1 MARIYSWRLTKKD
14 YAYLHIPNSKE
25 NISKRITDVNKI
37 DEIIDY
43 VSKLSPKEYKEHF
56 DIMNKSV
63 SKTLGVE
70 IPWSDSFC
78 DEKTATSSRIVYNSN
93 EGKSDEI
100 KEEILN
106 ELLERI
112 NALETK
118 LEAKYDDWKT
128 INDEQ
133 LLTTLSTANK
143 RFDKAINTVNKISG
157 TVETILN
164 KKAALF
170 DEAAEALR
178 LDSEGINGRTLKSLY
193 RDNDDLKEWKKA
205 FSGGLRT
212 IINDY
217 NTFVEKEGPANF
229 DKFNGIF
236 VNMRDKITKTEDS
249 VKTQIDKFKGGIK
262 NIVNDVNKELTDNFN
277 REKKE
282 LVDRVEGNF
291 DSFSNRIEEKISKVD
306 TRISSIT
313 NEIVNSVDVDIEGK
327 VSKSIERQLGDV
339 TSSIKEL
346 NENVSNLS
354 GSVVTFGATK
364 SRLASDNGAFEYR
377 TSTGYEI
384 VIDDETIRLKSDKAQ
399 IFIDENGIHLEGD
412 VFINGKKI

>member
-1 MARIYSWRLTKKD
+1 
-14 YAYLHIPNSKE
+14 
-25 NISKRITDVNKI
+25 
-37 DEIIDY
+37 
-43 VSKLSPKEYKEHF
+43 
-56 DIMNKSV
+56 
-63 SKTLGVE
+63 
-70 IPWSDSFC
+70 
-78 DEKTATSSRIVYNSN
+78 
-93 EGKSDEI
+93 
-100 KEEILN
+100 
-106 ELLERI
+106 
-112 NALETK
+112 
-118 LEAKYDDWKT
+118 
-128 INDEQ
+128 
-133 LLTTLSTANK
+133 
-143 RFDKAINTVNKISG
+143 
-157 TVETILN
+157 
-164 KKAALF
+164 
-170 DEAAEALR
+170 
-178 LDSEGINGRTLKSLY
+178 
-193 RDNDDLKEWKKA
+193 
-205 FSGGLRT
+205 
-212 IINDY
+212 
-217 NTFVEKEGPANF
+217 
-229 DKFNGIF
+229 
-236 VNMRDKITKTEDS
+236 MRDKITKTEDS
-249 VKTQIDKFKGGIK
+249 VKTQMDKFKGGIK

-306 TRISSIT
+306 TRINSIT